1 MIPPH
6 LIAPAVRA
14 ALAEDLGH
22 GGDPTSQAVVP
33 AGTRVTATVAARA
46 PGRLCG
52 VPLAAETF
60 RATDPAAAI
69 TVHRADGE
77 AVAAGD
83 ACLTVAG
90 DARALLA
97 AERTALNF
105 LGHLSGIA
113 TATAELVALAAPH
126 GTRIAE
132 TRKTTPGLRGLEK
145 AAVRA
150 GGGHN
155 HRFGLDDA
163 VMIKDNHR
171 ALADPADGLA
181 ALVDRARERV
191 GHTVT
196 VTVEVESL
204 AELDAVLTARPD
216 VVLLDNM
223 DPPTLAEAVRRTR
236 GRAVTEAS
244 GGITLDTAAAI
255 AASGVDVISVGW
267 LTHSAPALD
276 VGLDV
281 TS

>member
-6 LIAPAVRA
+6 LIDPAVRD

-22 GGDPTSQAVVP
+22 GGDLTSRAVVP
-33 AGTRVTATVAARA
+33 AGTRVTATLAARA

-52 VPLAAETF
+52 APLAVAAF
-60 RATDPAAAI
+60 RATDPAAEIA
-69 TVHRADGE
+69 VHRTDGE
-77 AVAAGD
+77 AVAAD
-83 ACLTVAG
+83 EPILTVTAE
-90 DARALLA
+90 ARAVLT

-105 LGHLSGIA
+105 LAHLSGIA
-113 TATAELVALAAPH
+113 TATAELVGQVAPH
-126 GTRIAE
+126 GTRLAD

-155 HRFGLDDA
+155 HRLRLDDS
-163 VMIKDNHR
+163 VLIKDNHR
-171 ALADPADGLA
+171 ALAGESLA
-181 ALVDRARERV
+181 AAVERARERV

-196 VTVEVESL
+196 VTVEVDSL
-204 AELDAVLTARPD
+204 AELDAVLPARPD

-223 DPPTLAEAVRRTR
+223 DPPALAEAVRRTQ
-236 GRAVTEAS
+236 GRAVMEAS
-244 GGITLDTAAAI
+244 GGITLDTAAAV

-281 TS
+281 ET

>member
-6 LIAPAVRA
+6 LIEPAVRD

-22 GGDPTSQAVVP
+22 GGDLTSRAVVP
-33 AGTRVTATVAARA
+33 AGTRVTATLAARA

-52 VPLAAETF
+52 VPLAVAAF
-60 RATDPAAAI
+60 RATDPAADI
-69 TVHRADGE
+69 RVHRTDGE
-77 AVAAGD
+77 VVAAD
-83 ACLTVAG
+83 EPILTVTA
-90 DARALLA
+90 DARVVLT

-105 LGHLSGIA
+105 VAHLSGIA
-113 TATAELVALAAPH
+113 TATAELAGQVAPH
-126 GTRIAE
+126 GTRIAD

-155 HRFGLDDA
+155 HRLRLDDG
-163 VMIKDNHR
+163 VLIKDNHR
-171 ALADPADGLA
+171 ALAGESLA
-181 ALVDRARERV
+181 AAVNRARGRV

-196 VTVEVESL
+196 VTVEVDSL
-204 AELDAVLTARPD
+204 AELDAVLPARPD

-236 GRAVTEAS
+236 GRALTEAS
-244 GGITLDTAAAI
+244 GGITLDTAAAV
-255 AASGVDVISVGW
+255 AAAGVDVISVGW

-281 TS
+281 TA

>member
-6 LIAPAVRA
+6 LIAPAVRD

-22 GGDPTSQAVVP
+22 GGDLTSQAVVP

-46 PGRLCG
+46 PGTLCG
-52 VPLAAETF
+52 VPLAAESF
-60 RATDPAAAI
+60 RATDPGAQI
-69 TVHRADGE
+69 TVHRDDGDR
-77 AVAAGD
+77 VGAGD
-83 ACLTVAG
+83 AILTVAG
-90 DARALLA
+90 DARAVLA

-113 TATAELVALAAPH
+113 TATAELVARVAPH

-171 ALADPADGLA
+171 ALADPAEGLA
-181 ALVDRARERV
+181 ALVDRARRRV

-196 VTVEVESL
+196 ITVEVDTL
-204 AELDAVLTARPD
+204 TELDRVLPARPD
-216 VVLLDNM
+216 IVLLDNM
-223 DPPTLAEAVRRTR
+223 APATLAEAVRRVA
-236 GRAVTEAS
+236 GCALTEAS
-244 GGITLDTAAAI
+244 GGITRDTAAAV
-255 AASGVDVISVGW
+255 AATGVDVISVGW

-281 TS
+281 TT